1 MGIGSLRSHDSL
13 KLDPCGERSELR
25 GGPCTRPGSGRGTA
39 GSRRPATDG
48 DPPLGGT
55 LHPVRKQYHFW
66 PSAEGL
72 MAWDVER
79 LIALS
84 KGLTPTALPL
94 NSIREIDEVYWFD
107 DVKQRPTCR
116 KVLEHMRLI
125 HEVDLS
131 YPIILGVDGRVMD
144 GMHRVA
150 KALLQGD
157 EVIAAVQ
164 FEREPEPD
172 YLGRRPEDLPY

>member
-1 MGIGSLRSHDSL
+1 
-13 KLDPCGERSELR
+13 
-25 GGPCTRPGSGRGTA
+25 
-39 GSRRPATDG
+39 
-48 DPPLGGT
+48 
-55 LHPVRKQYHFW
+55 
-66 PSAEGL
+66 

-94 NSIREIDEVYWFD
+94 NWIREIDEVYWFD